1 MFDWFMASSSVSSFL
16 TNASMNASINGH
28 LSQILSDF
36 SQNFPEIANGNRHI
50 ISPHFWQ
57 ILSNICQFFHGFH
70 IIQTFHR
77 SQCAMHCQLCHQRHS
92 SAAAEL
98 LGRLAEPSAPR
109 VQRCAL
115 KRRRARRAR
124 RGGWVD
130 PRDPRNLRS
139 KWLDWLVKPC
149 KA

>member
-1 MFDWFMASSSVSSFL
+1 
-16 TNASMNASINGH
+16 
-28 LSQILSDF
+28 
-36 SQNFPEIANGNRHI
+36 
-50 ISPHFWQ
+50 
-57 ILSNICQFFHGFH
+57 
-70 IIQTFHR
+70 
-77 SQCAMHCQLCHQRHS
+77 MHCQLCHQRHS

-98 LGRLAEPSAPR
+98 LGRLEEPSAPR